1 MNLGNCGNHK
11 QMRDT
16 NRIKI
21 LINELGKFWET
32 NPDFRL
38 GQIITVATRPIKPH
52 PSTFYIEDDELLKGL
67 VALNS
72 NQPSQTSQ
80 KAYWEIYSNVCR
92 IELNEITDDLIEQ
105 YISLLS
111 KEKFEGIITPIKLM
125 ELNGAP
131 IDDKNWMAKQSN
143 RITKLRSIL
152 LFLKNMGRLVEVEIG
167 YQIKK

>member
-1 MNLGNCGNHK
+1 
-11 QMRDT
+11 MRDP

-21 LINELGKFWET
+21 LIDELEKFWKT

-52 PSTFYIEDDELLKGL
+52 PSTFYIEDDKLLKGL
-67 VALNS
+67 IAMNS
-72 NQPSQTSQ
+72 NQPSPKIP
-80 KAYWEIYSNVCR
+80 KAYWEIYPNVCR
-92 IELNEITDDLIEQ
+92 IELNEITDDLIEE
-105 YISLLS
+105 YISLLR

-131 IDDKNWMAKQSN
+131 IDDKHWMAKQSN

-152 LFLKNMGRLVEVEIG
+152 LNLKNMGRLIEVEIG
-167 YQIKK
+167 YHIKK